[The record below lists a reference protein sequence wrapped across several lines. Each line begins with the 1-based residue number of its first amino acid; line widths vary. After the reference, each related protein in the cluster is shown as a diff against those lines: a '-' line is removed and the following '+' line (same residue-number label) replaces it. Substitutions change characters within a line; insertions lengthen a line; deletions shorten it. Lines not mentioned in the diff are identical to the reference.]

1 MARKLVVDGRNL
13 YSPETMKLLGFE
25 YSSFGR
31 E

>member
-13 YSPETMKLLGFE
+13 YSPEKMKQLGFV